1 MKLELT
7 NDETNALAAIL
18 DIAVKA
24 AGIRIAEASL
34 VILKKMEAA
43 ARDEGKAEAGTGEA
57 GEGVTKSDTK

>member
-7 NDETNALAAIL
+7 NDEANALAAIL

-43 ARDEGKAEAGTGEA
+43 ARDDGKADGGTGE
-57 GEGVTKSDTK
+57 GVKQNDSK

>member
-7 NDETNALAAIL
+7 NDEANALAAIL

-43 ARDEGKAEAGTGEA
+43 ARDDGKAEGQS
-57 GEGVTKSDTK
+57 VKQNDPK